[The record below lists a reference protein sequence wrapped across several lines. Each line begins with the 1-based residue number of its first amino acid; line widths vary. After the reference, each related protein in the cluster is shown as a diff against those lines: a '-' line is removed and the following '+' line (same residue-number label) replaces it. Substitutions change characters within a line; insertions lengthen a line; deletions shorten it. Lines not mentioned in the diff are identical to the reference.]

1 LSCTAHLNQKRIDYY
16 QKRRIAMAMK
26 CALSEELPVDEYL
39 ITEEPYY
46 VPVGN
51 EVEIFIAAY
60 RNKLPVNLKG
70 PTGCGKTRFMEYM
83 AWKLQRP
90 LITIA
95 CHEDLTATDLVGRFL
110 IKGENVE
117 WSDGPLTKA
126 VKSGAICYLDEVV
139 EARKDTIV
147 VIHPLTDDRRIIPID
162 KLGVIVKAPDQF
174 MLSVSYNPGY
184 QSIVKD
190 MKQSTRQRFV
200 AIEFDYP
207 PAELEKQ
214 IVAHETHVDEQ
225 TAARLVEIGQSIRNF
240 KHHGLEEGV
249 STRLLIYA
257 GKLIREGIEA
267 KEACKIAMSQP
278 ITDNQDLQK
287 SIDEIIAAIMG

>member
-1 LSCTAHLNQKRIDYY
+1 
-16 QKRRIAMAMK
+16 MAMK

-95 CHEDLTATDLVGRFL
+95 CHEDLTATDLIGRFL
-110 IKGENVE
+110 IKGESVE

-162 KLGVIVKAPDQF
+162 KLGVIVKAPDEF

-214 IVAHETHVDEQ
+214 IVAHETQVDQQ
-225 TAARLVEIGQSIRNF
+225 TAGRLVEIGQSIRNF

-257 GKLIREGIEA
+257 GKLIQEGIEA
-267 KEACKIAMSQP
+267 KEACRIAMSQP
-278 ITDNQDLQK
+278 ITDNQDLQR
-287 SIDEIIAAIMG
+287 SIDEIIAAVMG

>member
-1 LSCTAHLNQKRIDYY
+1 
-16 QKRRIAMAMK
+16 MAMK
-26 CALSEELPVDEYL
+26 CALSEELPIDEY
-39 ITEEPYY
+39 IIKEEPYY

-51 EVEIFIAAY
+51 EVEIFTAAY
-60 RNKLPVNLKG
+60 RNLLPVNLKG

-83 AWKLQRP
+83 AWKLGRP
-90 LITIA
+90 LITIS

-162 KLGVIVKAPDQF
+162 KLGVVIKAPEEF

-190 MKQSTRQRFV
+190 MKQSTRQRFL
-200 AIEFDYP
+200 AIDFDYP

-214 IVAHETHVDEQ
+214 IVAHESQVDSR
-225 TAARLVEIGQSIRNF
+225 TAGLLVEIGQSIRNF

-249 STRLLIYA
+249 STRLMIYA
-257 GKLIREGIEA
+257 GKLIREGIEE
-267 KEACKIAMSQP
+267 KQACRIAMSKP
-278 ITDNQDLQK
+278 ITDNPDLQK
-287 SIDEIIAAIMG
+287 SIDEIIAAIIG

>member
-1 LSCTAHLNQKRIDYY
+1 MSIFRLEKKMDN
-16 QKRRIAMAMK
+16 K
-26 CALSEELPVDEYL
+26 CQLFKEIPLEEYFIEK
-39 ITEEPYY
+39 EPYY
-46 VPVGN
+46 IPLGD
-51 EVEIFIAAY
+51 EVEVFMAAY
-60 RNKLPVNLKG
+60 KNLLPVILKG

-83 AWKLQRP
+83 AYRLKHP
-90 LITIA
+90 LITVA

-162 KLGVIVKAPDQF
+162 KLGVIIKAPSDF
-174 MLSVSYNPGY
+174 MLVVSYNPGY
-184 QSIVKD
+184 QSFVKD
-190 MKQSTRQRFV
+190 LKQSTRQRFV
-200 AIEFDYP
+200 SIDFDYP
-207 PAELEKQ
+207 PASLEAQ
-214 IVAHETHVDEQ
+214 IVVHESGISQEMAKT
-225 TAARLVEIGQSIRNF
+225 LVEIGSRVRNF

-257 GKLIREGIEA
+257 GKLINEGIEP
-267 KEACKIAMSQP
+267 KKACKIAMVRP
-278 ITDNQDLQK
+278 ITDNPDLQF
-287 SIDEIIAAIMG
+287 SLDEIISTIME